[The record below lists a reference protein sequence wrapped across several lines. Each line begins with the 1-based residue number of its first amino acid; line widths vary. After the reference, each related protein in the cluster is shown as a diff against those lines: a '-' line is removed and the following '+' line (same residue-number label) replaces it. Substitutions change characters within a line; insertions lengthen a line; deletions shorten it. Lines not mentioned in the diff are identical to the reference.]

1 MGMYLILIERLRGKM
16 RPLTSKEIN
25 MTLDNIIEEI
35 DKAKNIVILTHEMP
49 DGDAIGSSL
58 ALYAGLKQLGKDT
71 DVVIPEYS
79 KTFEFLPNSSEIKK
93 EGRNEVYDLAIALD
107 CGDIKRLN
115 GFAKYFEDANTKI
128 SIDHHSSNTMF
139 ADYNFVNPTAPACA
153 QILVIVL
160 EALGVIID
168 KEIGTCL
175 LTGIITDTGGF
186 KYKGVT
192 AETFEFVAELLN
204 RGVNVSDVYK
214 KVLQTISKTRF
225 ELTRIAI
232 NRLEFLENGKI
243 TFTYITKEDE
253 QKLGAG
259 SNDHDGIVER
269 GRDIEGVEV
278 SIFLRE
284 TDNGYKISLRSNEY
298 VNVSDICLM
307 FGGGGHVRAAG
318 GNINLPFEQAKAK
331 IVEECKKHLK

>member
-1 MGMYLILIERLRGKM
+1 
-16 RPLTSKEIN
+16 
-25 MTLDNIIEEI
+25 MTIDNIIEEI
-35 DKAKNIVILTHEMP
+35 DKAKSIVILTHETP

-58 ALYAGLKQLGKDT
+58 ALYAGLKQLGKDV
-71 DVVIPEYS
+71 DVIIPEYS

-93 EGRNEVYDLAIALD
+93 EGRNDNYDLAIAVD

-115 GFAKYFEDANTKI
+115 GFASYFENANTRI

-139 ADYNFVNPTAPACA
+139 ADYNFVNPMAPAAA
-153 QILVIVL
+153 QILVVIL

-168 KEIGTCL
+168 KDIGTCL

-192 AETFEFVAELLN
+192 AETFEFVAELLA

-214 KVLQTISKTRF
+214 KVLQTVSKPRF
-225 ELTRIAI
+225 SLMQIAMNRI
-232 NRLEFLENGKI
+232 EFLEDGKL

-253 QKLGAG
+253 EKVGAG
-259 SNDHDGIVER
+259 TNDHDGIVEM

-307 FGGGGHVRAAG
+307 FSGGGHIRAAG

-331 IVEECKKHLK
+331 IIEECRKYLK

>member
-1 MGMYLILIERLRGKM
+1 
-16 RPLTSKEIN
+16 
-25 MTLDNIIEEI
+25 MTIDNIIEEI
-35 DKAKNIVILTHEMP
+35 DKARNIVILTHEMP

-79 KTFEFLPNSSEIKK
+79 KTYEFLPNSSEIKK

-115 GFAKYFEDANTKI
+115 GFAKYFEDANTTI

-192 AETFEFVAELLN
+192 TETFEFVAELLN
-204 RGVNVSDVYK
+204 RGVIVSDVYK

-225 ELTRIAI
+225 ELTRIAT
-232 NRLEFLENGKI
+232 NRLEFLEDGKI

-259 SNDHDGIVER
+259 INDHDGIVER

-318 GNINLPFEQAKAK
+318 GNINLPFEQAKTK
-331 IVEECKKHLK
+331 IIEECKKHLR